1 MLRVG
6 LFAITLLI
14 ANTANGNYLCVSE
27 AATGF
32 NYNEQTKRWEIT
44 KFTPDKKYL
53 LSNKDGKWTWKI
65 FGPAISSGSAAA
77 LSGITFTVAVVPSK

>member
-6 LFAITLLI
+6 LFAIMML
-14 ANTANGNYLCVSE
+14 TANVANANYLCVSE

-44 KFTPDKKYL
+44 KFTSDKNICYR
-53 LSNKDGKWTWKI
+53 TRT
-65 FGPAISSGSAAA
+65 ASGRGRFSVRATCSGGAAA
-77 LSGITFTVAVVPSK
+77 LSGITFTVAMSPK